1 MPGFERRFEPVA
13 HFETKPEMGGASTV
27 ILGAESDL
35 GARVYASGEYPS
47 VKKHQPLEH
56 TGTLV
61 VVRHQSAIEVI
72 NATMPERE
80 GQSFMVRERAM
91 ALLTFAMLVED
102 AHNGNWTTEER
113 IFINPSNEELVDPAY
128 VAYLGLSRKRRIR
141 RLHQGE
147 VESEEIHQLKP
158 AHRVAGEVQGDI
170 RRIQVFPNPSPIPEG
185 YREMNVD
192 YETKKG
198 VA

>member
-1 MPGFERRFEPVA
+1 MPGFERCFEPVA
-13 HFETKPEMGGASTV
+13 HFEAKPEMGGASTV
-27 ILGAESDL
+27 ILGAESDS
-35 GARVYASGEYPS
+35 GTRVYASGEYPS

-61 VVRHQSAIEVI
+61 VVRHEAAIEVI
-72 NATMPERE
+72 NASMPERE
-80 GQSFMVRERAM
+80 GQSFMARERAM
-91 ALLTFAMLVED
+91 ALLTFAMLAED
-102 AHNGNWTTEER
+102 THNGNWTTKER
-113 IFINPSNEELVDPAY
+113 IFIDPSNEELVDPAY

-158 AHRVAGEVQGDI
+158 AHRVAGEVQSDV
-170 RRIQVFPNPSPIPEG
+170 RRIQVFPSPSPVPEN
-185 YREMNVD
+185 YQDMSVD
-192 YETKKG
+192 YEIKKD